1 MESKLSDKIIDLVE
15 KRVGDY
21 PSLIQSGWYPKD
33 VVMTLLKMGNK
44 EIWGNSIV
52 DDEIDRYEGVIEF
65 SEGSSYIYY
74 KRNEDDTT
82 YWLVCLT
89 NEKGRDG
96 ILFFINS
103 IKKQKIKLPW
113 Y

>member
-1 MESKLSDKIIDLVE
+1 MENKLSDKIIELVE
-15 KRVGDY
+15 ERVGEY
-21 PSLIQSGWYPKD
+21 PSLIQSGWYPVD
-33 VVMTLLKMGNK
+33 VVMTLLNKGSK
-44 EIWGNSIV
+44 EIWGNSFIDDNIV
-52 DDEIDRYEGVIEF
+52 RYEGLIEF
-65 SEGSSYIYY
+65 TPGASYIYY
-74 KRNEDDTT
+74 KKNEEDTT

-89 NEKGRDG
+89 SEGGRDG